1 MPDAPS
7 KLVIVES
14 PTKAATIRK
23 FLDDSYEIE
32 ASVGHI
38 RDLANKKSEI
48 KTNDTGRK
56 NRYSDGLLGFL
67 GVDVENDFEPALVVY
82 DNKKSTI
89 RELKKKLK
97 NVSELYL
104 ATDEDREGEA
114 IAADLLD
121 ELKPGKNVTVHR
133 LIFHEITKDAI
144 TRALENPGEID
155 KNLVEAQRARRV
167 MDRIYGFP
175 TSLLAQRRIRLGVSA
190 GRVQSPTTK
199 LIVDREIE
207 RMEYVPA
214 EYLGIDGRA
223 IKKDEEL
230 DFKIRLVGIGDDQV
244 AVARDFNTKGS
255 LIKTKGIRW
264 LKEAE
269 AKELEQV
276 IKSQPLLV
284 TNTVEKKGS
293 ARPKPPFI
301 TSTLQQAAG
310 RKLRLSSRR
319 TMDAA
324 QRLFQNGHITYM
336 RTDSVTLSTEALTQ
350 TRSIIE
356 QEYGKTLLSS
366 DVRRYGTSTSGAQE
380 AHEAIR
386 PAGEFR
392 SPEKLQTSL
401 SRDDFEVYNLIWQ
414 RTLASQ
420 MINQEYIDTR
430 ISLIASHN
438 STELRLAA
446 SGRVITQPGFT
457 SVYTETTAKSNEDHV
472 DESEADTNL
481 LPLLREGELVDVT
494 TLKVQ
499 LHQTTPPRRWT
510 EASIIEKLESEGI
523 GRPSTY
529 TSILEAI
536 QRRGNC
542 IRRNNTL
549 IPTFTGFAV
558 VNMLEKHFP
567 QLVDLAFSAN
577 MERQL
582 DAIATGSATKSEW
595 LRALYFGNSGDSE
608 GVNSSEGFRTTF
620 ETAIEEISGRD
631 LATISIGT
639 SDDGSDIG
647 VRVGKNYG
655 PYLYQ
660 SSGENEITVG
670 IPDDTIPDEV
680 TMEWATKRINE
691 KLAGDKQVG
700 LDTDSGRAI
709 VVKAGPHGPYFEI
722 VASELELE
730 DSTFKPRRAG
740 LWPHMEIETV
750 TEEDAQLA
758 LSFPKEL
765 GLHPDNGSPVFAVAQ
780 GPYGPYVK
788 CDTEFRSIEAEDRFQ
803 AVSSLTLVGALELL
817 AKPKTRGRNQQSA
830 SPKKELGSRPDTQ
843 AKQVILHLTGRFG
856 PYVTDG
862 EFNASVPKD
871 RDPSSITLD
880 DAVDLLVIREAK
892 IVANGGVSQKPKR
905 KTKAR
910 GSKKNTKVSANT
922 NITNILS
929 GDQ

>member
-14 PTKAATIRK
+14 PTKAATIRR
-23 FLDDSYEIE
+23 FLDDSFDVE

-48 KTNDTGRK
+48 TTNDTGRQ
-56 NRYSDGLLGFL
+56 NRYSDGSLGFL
-67 GVDVENDFEPALVVY
+67 GVDVENDFEPALVLY
-82 DNKKSTI
+82 DNKKSTM

-97 NVSELYL
+97 HVSDLYL

-133 LIFHEITKDAI
+133 LVFHEITKDAI

-207 RMEYVPA
+207 RMKYVSV
-214 EYLGIDGRA
+214 EYLGIDGQA
-223 IKKDEEL
+223 IKKDDEL
-230 DFKIRLVGIGDDQV
+230 GFRIRLVAIGDEQV
-244 AVARDFNTKGS
+244 AIAKDFNAVGS
-255 LIKTKGIRW
+255 LIKSQGVRW
-264 LKEAE
+264 LREAE
-269 AKELEQV
+269 AKDLKQA
-276 IKSQPLLV
+276 IKSQQLLV
-284 TNTVEKKGS
+284 TEVIEKKGT

-324 QRLFQNGHITYM
+324 QRLFQSGHITYM

-356 QEYGKTLLSS
+356 REYGKVLLSS
-366 DVRRYGTSTSGAQE
+366 DVRQYGTSTSGAQE

-392 SPEKLQTSL
+392 SPQNLKTSL

-430 ISLIASHN
+430 VTLVTNHKL
-438 STELRLAA
+438 TELRLAA

-457 SVYTETTAKSNEDHV
+457 SVYTETATKSNEIQE
-472 DESEADTNL
+472 DESDAATNI
-481 LPLLREGELVDVT
+481 LPLLKDGELVDVT
-494 TLKVQ
+494 ALNVQ
-499 LHQTTPPRRWT
+499 FHRTTPPRRWT

-582 DAIATGSATKSEW
+582 DAIATGTATKSQW
-595 LRALYFGNSGDSE
+595 LRNLYFGDIDATDSTTKLK
-608 GVNSSEGFRTTF
+608 GFRSTF

-639 SDDGSDIG
+639 NDAGDDIG

-655 PYLYQ
+655 PYLFQ
-660 SSGENEITVG
+660 SNGEDEITVG

-680 TMEWATKRINE
+680 TVEWATKRINE

-700 LDTDSGRAI
+700 LDADSGRAI
-709 VVKAGPHGPYFEI
+709 IVKAGPHGPYFEI
-722 VASELELE
+722 VASDSELE

-750 TEEDAQLA
+750 SEEDAQLA

-765 GLHPDNGSPVFAVAQ
+765 GVHPTNGSPVLAIAQ

-788 CDTEFRSIEAEDRFQ
+788 CDTESRSIEADDRFQ
-803 AVSSLTLVGALELL
+803 AVRELTLEGALELL
-817 AKPKTRGRNQQSA
+817 AKPKTRARNQQSP
-830 SPKKELGSRPDTQ
+830 SSKKELGSRPDTQ
-843 AKQVILHLTGRFG
+843 DKRVVLHLTGRFG

-871 RDPSSITLD
+871 RDPRSITLD

-892 IVANGGVSQKPKR
+892 IVTNGGVTRKPKR
-905 KTKAR
+905 KPKAR
-910 GSKKNTKVSANT
+910 SSKKNTKVSSNT

-929 GDQ
+929 SD

>member
-1 MPDAPS
+1 MPDTPT

-14 PTKAATIRK
+14 PTKAATIRR
-23 FLDDSYEIE
+23 FLDDSFDVE

-48 KTNDTGRK
+48 KANDTGRQ
-56 NRYSDGLLGFL
+56 NRYSDGSLGFL
-67 GVDVENDFEPALVVY
+67 GVDVENDFEPALVLY

-97 NVSELYL
+97 NVSDLYL

-121 ELKPGKNVTVHR
+121 ELKPGKNVAVHR
-133 LIFHEITKDAI
+133 LVFHEITKDAI
-144 TRALENPGEID
+144 NRALENPGEID

-207 RMEYVPA
+207 RMKYVSA

-223 IKKDEEL
+223 TKKDDEL
-230 DFKIRLVGIGDDQV
+230 DFKIRLVAIGDEQV
-244 AVARDFNTKGS
+244 AIAKDFNAVGS
-255 LIKTKGIRW
+255 LIKNQGVRW

-269 AKELEQV
+269 AKDLEEV
-276 IKSQPLLV
+276 IRSQQLLV
-284 TNTVEKKGS
+284 TDTVEKKGT

-324 QRLFQNGHITYM
+324 QRLFQSGHITYM

-356 QEYGKTLLSS
+356 RAYGKILLSS

-392 SPEKLQTSL
+392 SPQSLKTSL

-430 ISLIASHN
+430 VTLVASHKL
-438 STELRLAA
+438 TELRLAT
-446 SGRVITQPGFT
+446 SGRVVTQPGFT
-457 SVYTETTAKSNEDHV
+457 SVYTETSAKSNEIQE
-472 DESEADTNL
+472 DESDADTNI
-481 LPLLREGELVDVT
+481 LPLLKGGELVDVT

-499 LHQTTPPRRWT
+499 FHRTTPPRRWT

-582 DAIATGSATKSEW
+582 DAIATGTATKSQW
-595 LRALYFGNSGDSE
+595 LRALYFGDIDAND
-608 GVNSSEGFRTTF
+608 NAKKLKGFRSTF
-620 ETAIEEISGRD
+620 ETAIAEISGRD
-631 LATISIGT
+631 LATISIGM
-639 SDDGSDIG
+639 SDDGNQIG

-655 PYLYQ
+655 PYLFQ
-660 SSGENEITVG
+660 SSGETEITVG

-680 TMEWATKRINE
+680 TVEWAIKRINE

-700 LDTDSGRAI
+700 LDVTSGKPI

-722 VASELELE
+722 VASESELE
-730 DSTFKPRRAG
+730 DPTFKPRRAG
-740 LWPHMEIETV
+740 LWPDMEIETV
-750 TEEDAQLA
+750 SEHDAQLA

-765 GLHPDNGSPVFAVAQ
+765 GFHPENGSPVLAIAQ

-788 CDTEFRSIEAEDRFQ
+788 CDTEFRSIEAEDRFL
-803 AVSSLTLVGALELL
+803 AIKELSLEGALKLL
-817 AKPKTRGRNQQSA
+817 AKPKTRGRNQQNPS
-830 SPKKELGSRPDTQ
+830 SKKELGSRPDTQ
-843 AKQVILHLTGRFG
+843 DKQVVLHLTGRFG

-871 RDPSSITLD
+871 RDPNSITLD
-880 DAVDLLVIREAK
+880 DAVDLLVIRQAK
-892 IVANGGVSQKPKR
+892 IVANGGVTRKPKR

-910 GSKKNTKVSANT
+910 SSKKNTKVSANT

-929 GDQ
+929 TD

>member
-23 FLDDSYEIE
+23 FLDASFDIE

-48 KTNDTGRK
+48 KTNTTDRQ
-56 NRYSDGLLGFL
+56 NRYSDGALGFL

-82 DNKKSTI
+82 DNKKNTL
-89 RELKKKLK
+89 RDLKKKLK

-121 ELKPGKNVTVHR
+121 ELKPGKAVAVHR
-133 LIFHEITKDAI
+133 LVFHEITKDAI
-144 TRALENPGEID
+144 KRALENPGEID
-155 KNLVEAQRARRV
+155 RNLVEAQRARRV

-207 RMEYVPA
+207 RMNYVSA
-214 EYLGIDGRA
+214 QYLGIEGRA
-223 IKKDEEL
+223 KKENNEL
-230 DFKIRLVGIGDDQV
+230 DFKIRLVAIGDQQL
-244 AVARDFNTKGS
+244 AVAKDFNASGS
-255 LIKTKGIRW
+255 LVKSQGVRW

-269 AKELEQV
+269 AEELEQV
-276 IKSQPLLV
+276 ITSQQLLV
-284 TNTVEKKGS
+284 SSVVEKKGT

-301 TSTLQQAAG
+301 TSTLQQEAG

-319 TMDAA
+319 AMDAA

-350 TRSIIE
+350 TRSII
-356 QEYGKTLLSS
+356 QAKYGKALLSNEI
-366 DVRRYGTSTSGAQE
+366 RRYGTSTSGAQE

-386 PAGEFR
+386 PAGEFK
-392 SPEKLQTSL
+392 SPESLQSSL

-420 MINQEYIDTR
+420 MINQQYIDTR
-430 ISLIASHN
+430 ISLSATHN
-438 STELRLAA
+438 STELKLAA
-446 SGRVITQPGFT
+446 SGRVITEPGFT
-457 SVYTETTAKSNEDHV
+457 TVYTETSHKATDDQELD
-472 DESEADTNL
+472 SETSI
-481 LPLLREGELVDVT
+481 LPELKEGEYVQVT
-494 TLKVQ
+494 ALKVQ
-499 LHQTTPPRRWT
+499 PHQTTPPRRWT

-582 DAIATGSATKSEW
+582 DAIASGSATKSEW
-595 LRALYFGNSGDSE
+595 LSALYFGDVESDAE
-608 GVNSSEGFRTTF
+608 TTIQQGFRSTF
-620 ETAIEEISGRD
+620 ETAIEEISGRE
-631 LATISIGT
+631 LATIAIGKN
-639 SDDGSDIG
+639 DDGTEIG

-655 PYLYQ
+655 PYLFQ
-660 SSGENEITVG
+660 SKDDEEITVG

-680 TMEWATKRINE
+680 TLEWALKRIKE
-691 KLAGDKQVG
+691 KLAGDKEVG
-700 LDTDSGRAI
+700 TDILTGKAI

-722 VASELELE
+722 VGSESELE
-730 DSTFKPRRAG
+730 DSDFKPRRAG

-750 TEEDAQLA
+750 TEKDAQLA

-765 GLHPDNGSPVFAVAQ
+765 GLHPDSGSPVLAVAQ

-788 CDTEFRSIEAEDRFQ
+788 CATEFRSIEAEDRFQ
-803 AVSSLTLVGALELL
+803 AVQNLTFEGALELL
-817 AKPKTRGRNQQSA
+817 AMPKTRGRNQQNPGS
-830 SPKKELGSRPDTQ
+830 KKVLGNRPDTQ
-843 AKQVILHLTGRFG
+843 DKQVVLHLTGRFG

-871 RDPSSITLD
+871 RDPTSITID

-892 IVANGGVSQKPKR
+892 VAANGGATRKPKR
-905 KTKAR
+905 KTKVR
-910 GSKKNTKVSANT
+910 TSKKNTKVSANK
-922 NITNILS
+922 NISNILS
-929 GDQ
+929 TE

>member
-48 KTNDTGRK
+48 KANDTGRK

-121 ELKPGKNVTVHR
+121 ELKPGKSVTVHR
-133 LIFHEITKDAI
+133 LVFHEITKDAI

-223 IKKDEEL
+223 IKKDGEL

-255 LIKTKGIRW
+255 LIKTTGIRW

-301 TSTLQQAAG
+301 TSTLQQVAG

-366 DVRRYGTSTSGAQE
+366 DVRRYGTSTSAAQE

-457 SVYTETTAKSNEDHV
+457 SVYTETSAKLNEDHV
-472 DESEADTNL
+472 DESDADTNI
-481 LPLLREGELVDVT
+481 LPLLKEGELVDVT

-582 DAIATGSATKSEW
+582 DAIANGSATKSEW

-608 GVNSSEGFRTTF
+608 GVNSSEGFRSTF

-680 TMEWATKRINE
+680 TMEWAIKRINE

-730 DSTFKPRRAG
+730 DSAFKPRRAG

-788 CDTEFRSIEAEDRFQ
+788 CDTDFRSIEAEDRFQ

-871 RDPSSITLD
+871 RDPNTITLD

-910 GSKKNTKVSANT
+910 SSKKNTKVSANT

>member
-386 PAGEFR
+386 PAGDFR

>member
-1 MPDAPS
+1 
-7 KLVIVES
+7 
-14 PTKAATIRK
+14 
-23 FLDDSYEIE
+23 
-32 ASVGHI
+32 
-38 RDLANKKSEI
+38 
-48 KTNDTGRK
+48 
-56 NRYSDGLLGFL
+56 
-67 GVDVENDFEPALVVY
+67 
-82 DNKKSTI
+82 
-89 RELKKKLK
+89 
-97 NVSELYL
+97 
-104 ATDEDREGEA
+104 
-114 IAADLLD
+114 
-121 ELKPGKNVTVHR
+121 
-133 LIFHEITKDAI
+133 
-144 TRALENPGEID
+144 
-155 KNLVEAQRARRV
+155 
-167 MDRIYGFP
+167 
-175 TSLLAQRRIRLGVSA
+175 
-190 GRVQSPTTK
+190 
-199 LIVDREIE
+199 
-207 RMEYVPA
+207 
-214 EYLGIDGRA
+214 
-223 IKKDEEL
+223 
-230 DFKIRLVGIGDDQV
+230 
-244 AVARDFNTKGS
+244 
-255 LIKTKGIRW
+255 
-264 LKEAE
+264 
-269 AKELEQV
+269 
-276 IKSQPLLV
+276 
-284 TNTVEKKGS
+284 
-293 ARPKPPFI
+293 
-301 TSTLQQAAG
+301 
-310 RKLRLSSRR
+310 
-319 TMDAA
+319 
-324 QRLFQNGHITYM
+324 
-336 RTDSVTLSTEALTQ
+336 
-350 TRSIIE
+350 
-356 QEYGKTLLSS
+356 
-366 DVRRYGTSTSGAQE
+366 
-380 AHEAIR
+380 
-386 PAGEFR
+386 
-392 SPEKLQTSL
+392 
-401 SRDDFEVYNLIWQ
+401 
-414 RTLASQ
+414 

-430 ISLIASHN
+430 ISLVASHN

-457 SVYTETTAKSNEDHV
+457 SVYTETSAKSNEDHV
-472 DESEADTNL
+472 DESGADTNL
-481 LPLLREGELVDVT
+481 LPLLSEGELVDVT
-494 TLKVQ
+494 SLKVQ

-582 DAIATGSATKSEW
+582 DDIATGSATKSEW
-595 LRALYFGNSGDSE
+595 LRALYFGNDGENE
-608 GVNSSEGFRTTF
+608 GVKNSEGFRSTF

-639 SDDGSDIG
+639 SEDGSDIG
-647 VRVGKNYG
+647 VRVGKNFG

-700 LDTDSGRAI
+700 LDADSGRAI

-730 DSTFKPRRAG
+730 DSAFKPRRAG

-765 GLHPDNGSPVFAVAQ
+765 GLNPDNGSPVFAVAQ

-788 CDTEFRSIEAEDRFQ
+788 CDTEFRSIEAQDQFQ
-803 AVSSLTLVGALELL
+803 AVRSLTLVDALELL

-830 SPKKELGSRPDTQ
+830 SSKKELGSRPDTQ
-843 AKQVILHLTGRFG
+843 AKQVVLHLTGRFG

-892 IVANGGVSQKPKR
+892 IVANGGVSRKPKK

-929 GDQ
+929 GD

>member
-1 MPDAPS
+1 
-7 KLVIVES
+7 
-14 PTKAATIRK
+14 
-23 FLDDSYEIE
+23 
-32 ASVGHI
+32 
-38 RDLANKKSEI
+38 
-48 KTNDTGRK
+48 
-56 NRYSDGLLGFL
+56 
-67 GVDVENDFEPALVVY
+67 
-82 DNKKSTI
+82 
-89 RELKKKLK
+89 
-97 NVSELYL
+97 
-104 ATDEDREGEA
+104 
-114 IAADLLD
+114 
-121 ELKPGKNVTVHR
+121 
-133 LIFHEITKDAI
+133 
-144 TRALENPGEID
+144 
-155 KNLVEAQRARRV
+155 
-167 MDRIYGFP
+167 
-175 TSLLAQRRIRLGVSA
+175 
-190 GRVQSPTTK
+190 
-199 LIVDREIE
+199 
-207 RMEYVPA
+207 
-214 EYLGIDGRA
+214 
-223 IKKDEEL
+223 
-230 DFKIRLVGIGDDQV
+230 
-244 AVARDFNTKGS
+244 
-255 LIKTKGIRW
+255 
-264 LKEAE
+264 
-269 AKELEQV
+269 
-276 IKSQPLLV
+276 
-284 TNTVEKKGS
+284 
-293 ARPKPPFI
+293 
-301 TSTLQQAAG
+301 
-310 RKLRLSSRR
+310 
-319 TMDAA
+319 
-324 QRLFQNGHITYM
+324 
-336 RTDSVTLSTEALTQ
+336 
-350 TRSIIE
+350 
-356 QEYGKTLLSS
+356 
-366 DVRRYGTSTSGAQE
+366 
-380 AHEAIR
+380 
-386 PAGEFR
+386 
-392 SPEKLQTSL
+392 
-401 SRDDFEVYNLIWQ
+401 
-414 RTLASQ
+414 

-457 SVYTETTAKSNEDHV
+457 SVYTETSAKSNEDHV
-472 DESEADTNL
+472 DESDADTNL
-481 LPLLREGELVDVT
+481 LPLLKEGELVDVT

-582 DAIATGSATKSEW
+582 DAIANGSATKSEW

-608 GVNSSEGFRTTF
+608 GVNSSEGFRSTF

-730 DSTFKPRRAG
+730 DSAFKPRRAG

-817 AKPKTRGRNQQSA
+817 AKPKTRGRNQPSA

>member
-1 MPDAPS
+1 M
-7 KLVIVES
+7 
-14 PTKAATIRK
+14 
-23 FLDDSYEIE
+23 
-32 ASVGHI
+32 
-38 RDLANKKSEI
+38 
-48 KTNDTGRK
+48 
-56 NRYSDGLLGFL
+56 
-67 GVDVENDFEPALVVY
+67 
-82 DNKKSTI
+82 
-89 RELKKKLK
+89 
-97 NVSELYL
+97 
-104 ATDEDREGEA
+104 
-114 IAADLLD
+114 
-121 ELKPGKNVTVHR
+121 
-133 LIFHEITKDAI
+133 
-144 TRALENPGEID
+144 
-155 KNLVEAQRARRV
+155 
-167 MDRIYGFP
+167 
-175 TSLLAQRRIRLGVSA
+175 
-190 GRVQSPTTK
+190 
-199 LIVDREIE
+199 
-207 RMEYVPA
+207 
-214 EYLGIDGRA
+214 
-223 IKKDEEL
+223 
-230 DFKIRLVGIGDDQV
+230 
-244 AVARDFNTKGS
+244 AVAKDFNTKGS
-255 LIKTKGIRW
+255 LIKNKGVRW
-264 LKEAE
+264 LKEME
-269 AKELEQV
+269 AKELEQA
-276 IKSQPLLV
+276 IKSQQLII
-284 TNTVEKKGS
+284 TNTLEKKGT

-310 RKLRLSSRR
+310 RKLRLTSRR

-336 RTDSVTLSTEALTQ
+336 RTDSVTLSTEALTK

-356 QEYGKTLLSS
+356 REYGKTLLSS

-392 SPEKLQTSL
+392 SPESLQTSL

-430 ISLIASHN
+430 ISLVASHN

-457 SVYTETTAKSNEDHV
+457 SVYTETSAKSNEDHV
-472 DESEADTNL
+472 DESGADTNL
-481 LPLLREGELVDVT
+481 LPLLSEGELVDVT
-494 TLKVQ
+494 SLKVQ

-582 DAIATGSATKSEW
+582 DDIATGSATKSEW
-595 LRALYFGNSGDSE
+595 LRALYFGNDGENE
-608 GVNSSEGFRTTF
+608 GVKNSEGFRSTF

-639 SDDGSDIG
+639 SEDGSDIG
-647 VRVGKNYG
+647 VRVGKNFG

-700 LDTDSGRAI
+700 LDADSGRAI

-730 DSTFKPRRAG
+730 DSAFKPRRAG

-765 GLHPDNGSPVFAVAQ
+765 GLNPDNGSPVFAVAQ

-788 CDTEFRSIEAEDRFQ
+788 CDTEFRSIEAQDQFQ
-803 AVSSLTLVGALELL
+803 AVRSLTLVDALELL

-830 SPKKELGSRPDTQ
+830 SSKKELGSRPDTQ
-843 AKQVILHLTGRFG
+843 AKQVVLHLTGRFG

-892 IVANGGVSQKPKR
+892 IVANGGVSRKPKK

-929 GDQ
+929 GD

>member
-23 FLDDSYEIE
+23 FLDASFDVE

-48 KTNDTGRK
+48 KVNSAGK
-56 NRYSDGLLGFL
+56 QNRYSDGSLGFL

-82 DNKKSTI
+82 DNKKSTL

-121 ELKPGKNVTVHR
+121 ELRPNKTVSVHR
-133 LIFHEITKDAI
+133 LVFHEITKDAI
-144 TRALENPGEID
+144 NRALENPGEID
-155 KNLVEAQRARRV
+155 RNLVEAQRARRV

-207 RMEYVPA
+207 RMNHISVEYI
-214 EYLGIDGRA
+214 GIDGRA
-223 IKKDEEL
+223 KKENEDP
-230 DFKIRLVGIGDDQV
+230 DFKIRLVAIGDEQV
-244 AVARDFNTKGS
+244 AVARDFNATGS
-255 LIKTKGIRW
+255 LIKNQGVHW
-264 LKEAE
+264 LKEPTGT
-269 AKELEQV
+269 ELKQA
-276 IKSQPLLV
+276 IQSQQLLV
-284 TNTVEKKGS
+284 TNVAEKKGS

-301 TSTLQQAAG
+301 TSTLQQVAG

-336 RTDSVTLSTEALTQ
+336 RTDSVTLSTEALAQ
-350 TRSIIE
+350 TRSII
-356 QEYGKTLLSS
+356 QAEYGKALLAKE
-366 DVRRYGTSTSGAQE
+366 VRRYGTTTSGAQE

-392 SPEKLQTSL
+392 SPQSLQKSM

-420 MINQEYIDTR
+420 MINQEYVDTR
-430 ISLIASHN
+430 ITLNASHN
-438 STELRLAA
+438 STELKLAA
-446 SGRVITQPGFT
+446 SGRVIIQPGFT
-457 SVYTETTAKSNEDHV
+457 SVYTEASPQSAEDR
-472 DESEADTNL
+472 DSDAESSI
-481 LPLLREGELVDVT
+481 LPPLKEGELIHVT
-494 TLKVQ
+494 TLNVQ
-499 LHQTTPPRRWT
+499 LHATTPPRRWT

-577 MERQL
+577 MESQL
-582 DAIATGSATKSEW
+582 DAIATGVATKSEW
-595 LRALYFGNSGDSE
+595 LRTLYFGDIADDNQTK
-608 GVNSSEGFRTTF
+608 NQTGFRSTF
-620 ETAIEEISGRD
+620 ETAIEEISGRE
-631 LATISIGT
+631 LATIPIGAT
-639 SDDGSDIG
+639 DDGDQIG

-655 PYLYQ
+655 PYLFQ
-660 SSGENEITVG
+660 SSGDEEITVG
-670 IPDDTIPDEV
+670 IPDDTVPDEV
-680 TMEWATKRINE
+680 TMDWATKRIKE
-691 KLAGDKQVG
+691 KLAGDKEVG
-700 LDTDSGRAI
+700 VDITTGKPI

-730 DSTFKPRRAG
+730 DPEFKPRRAG
-740 LWPHMEIETV
+740 LWPHMTIETAS
-750 TEEDAQLA
+750 EEDGQLA

-765 GLHPDNGSPVFAVAQ
+765 GLHPDNGEPVLAVAQ

-788 CDTEFRSIEAEDRFQ
+788 CDTEFRSVEAEDRFQ
-803 AVSSLTLVGALELL
+803 AIQSLTFDQALELL
-817 AKPKTRGRNQQSA
+817 AKPKTRGRNQQNPS
-830 SPKKELGSRPDTQ
+830 SKKALGSRPDTQ
-843 AKQVILHLTGRFG
+843 GKEVVLHLTGRFG
-856 PYVTDG
+856 PYVSDG

-871 RDPSSITLD
+871 RDPASVTLD

-892 IVANGGVSQKPKR
+892 VLANGGSARKPKR
-905 KTKAR
+905 KPKTRSTKR
-910 GSKKNTKVSANT
+910 KNTKISANK
-922 NITNILS
+922 NISNILS
-929 GDQ
+929 PE